1 MILAILEKG
10 KKNMMELGIC
20 YKYKTLKL
28 HRGLWK
34 RLQLTQ
40 PVRATEESA
49 GKKKKKKKDYVVWSN
64 YSMGAFY
71 ICILI
76 F

>member
-1 MILAILEKG
+1 
-10 KKNMMELGIC
+10 MMELGIC

-49 GKKKKKKKDYVVWSN
+49 GKKKKKKDYVKFDQITQWVHSTSV
-64 YSMGAFY
+64 Y
-71 ICILI
+71 
-76 F
+76 